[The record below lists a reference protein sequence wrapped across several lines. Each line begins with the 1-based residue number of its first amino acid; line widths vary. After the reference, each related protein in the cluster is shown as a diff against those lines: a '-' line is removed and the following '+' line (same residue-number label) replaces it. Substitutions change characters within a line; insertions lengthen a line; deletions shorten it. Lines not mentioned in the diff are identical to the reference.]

1 MVDMDGKISY
11 SKIVSVRLS
20 KLLSSA
26 LVYPNPAKNTLTFKL
41 QNNLKAA
48 SELRVLDVVGRV
60 VLKQKISAM
69 QNNIQLD
76 VKTLPAGRYFVSIN
90 NKDIVI
96 NESFV
101 ITK

>member
-11 SKIVSVRLS
+11 SKIVSVRVS

-26 LVYPNPAKNTLTFKL
+26 FPNPAKNTLTIKL
-41 QNNLKAA
+41 PNNLKIA
-48 SELRVLDVVGRV
+48 SGLRVLDVVGRV

-96 NESFV
+96 NQSFV
-101 ITK
+101 IPK